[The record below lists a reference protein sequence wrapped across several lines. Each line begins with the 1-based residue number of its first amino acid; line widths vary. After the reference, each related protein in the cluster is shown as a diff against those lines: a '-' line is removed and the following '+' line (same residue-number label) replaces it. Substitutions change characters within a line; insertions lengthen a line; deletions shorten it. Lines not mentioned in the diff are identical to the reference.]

1 MSILRRENSSNLNR
15 LNEILK
21 VFSKYEFDYILEKI
35 GLKHKIP
42 FIKRSNKYESMEE
55 LDDSL
60 PIRLR
65 LTLQELGPAYI
76 KLGQMISTRPDLV
89 GKTLAS
95 EFSKMQ
101 YDNPT
106 VPFSDIRCIVEKEL
120 DCEIE
125 DVFELFYETPLSSAS
140 IGQVHVAKLM
150 GGHYV
155 AVKVQKPDIEELIK
169 TDISIMKFLAKRI
182 DQYIPQAKPYN
193 LPTIIDEF
201 ERSILKEIDYSQ
213 EFNNIKKFS
222 TIFEDDNTVY
232 VPDAYGDFSTR
243 KVLTMELIQGEK
255 ISDVVLSDGVYDK
268 KLIARRGIISYFKQ
282 IVDHGFFH
290 ADPHPSNIYILEDNV
305 VCYIDFGMM
314 GVLDTEFRENLTEL
328 FIYLIEGNV
337 KGMINQLSY
346 MGVLNE
352 NTNRRALQYDLTDL
366 VNKYYGIEL
375 KGIHGGMM
383 DIISIMRNHDIIL
396 PREFVLISKGF
407 SMLEETGIELDPEFN
422 TFAVL
427 EGQVKKIT
435 IRRLSP
441 FRLIDFIK
449 NNVFEIE
456 HIIKTLPV
464 NVSKIL
470 YKLQEGKLIIE
481 IEHKN
486 LEKMVNRISISLIL
500 SALLVGSSLVI
511 LSDKGFMIFGLPFLG
526 IIGFVLSAIL
536 GLWLIISTLRSN
548 NY

>member
-1 MSILRRENSSNLNR
+1 
-15 LNEILK
+15 
-21 VFSKYEFDYILEKI
+21 
-35 GLKHKIP
+35 
-42 FIKRSNKYESMEE
+42 
-55 LDDSL
+55 
-60 PIRLR
+60 
-65 LTLQELGPAYI
+65 
-76 KLGQMISTRPDLV
+76 
-89 GKTLAS
+89 
-95 EFSKMQ
+95 
-101 YDNPT
+101 
-106 VPFSDIRCIVEKEL
+106 
-120 DCEIE
+120 
-125 DVFELFYETPLSSAS
+125 
-140 IGQVHVAKLM
+140 
-150 GGHYV
+150 
-155 AVKVQKPDIEELIK
+155 
-169 TDISIMKFLAKRI
+169 
-182 DQYIPQAKPYN
+182 
-193 LPTIIDEF
+193 
-201 ERSILKEIDYSQ
+201 
-213 EFNNIKKFS
+213 
-222 TIFEDDNTVY
+222 
-232 VPDAYGDFSTR
+232 
-243 KVLTMELIQGEK
+243 MELIQGEK
-255 ISDVVLSDGVYDK
+255 ISDVVLSDGGFDK
-268 KLIARRGIISYFKQ
+268 KLIAKRGIISYFKQ

-290 ADPHPSNIYILEDNV
+290 ADPHPSNIYILENNV

-314 GVLDTEFRENLTEL
+314 GVLDAEFRENLTEL

-346 MGVLNE
+346 MGVLSE
-352 NTNRRALQYDLTDL
+352 NTDRRALQYDLTDL

-396 PREFVLISKGF
+396 PREFVLISKGL

-427 EGQVKKIT
+427 KPQVKKIT

-441 FRLIDFIK
+441 SRLIDFIK
-449 NNVFEIE
+449 TNIFEIE

-464 NVSKIL
+464 NMSKIL

-511 LSDKGFMIFGLPFLG
+511 LSNKGFMIFGLPFLG

>member
-1 MSILRRENSSNLNR
+1 MSILKRKNSQNLNR

-42 FIKRSNKYESMEE
+42 FVKRSNKYESMEE
-55 LDDSL
+55 IDDSL

-89 GKTLAS
+89 GEAIAS

-101 YDNPT
+101 ADNPT
-106 VPFSDIRCIVEKEL
+106 VPFSDIKDIIEKEL
-120 DCEIE
+120 ACEIE
-125 DVFELFYETPLSSAS
+125 DVFELFYEIPLSSAS
-140 IGQVHVAKLM
+140 IGQVHVAKLIN
-150 GGHYV
+150 GPCV
-155 AVKVQKPDIEELIK
+155 AVKVQKPGIEEVLK
-169 TDISIMKFLAKRI
+169 SDLPIMKFLAKRI
-182 DQYIPQAKPYN
+182 DQYIPQAKPFN
-193 LPTIIDEF
+193 LPAIINEF

-222 TIFEDDNTVY
+222 SIFEDDNTVY
-232 VPDAYGDFSTR
+232 VPYAYDDFSTR

-255 ISDVVLSDGVYDK
+255 ISDVVFSEGIYDK
-268 KLIARRGIISYFKQ
+268 KLIAKRGIISYFKQ
-282 IVDHGFFH
+282 IVNYGFFH

-337 KGMINQLSY
+337 KGMISQLSY
-346 MGVLNE
+346 MGVLSD
-352 NTNRRALQYDLTDL
+352 NTDRRALQYDLMDL

-375 KGIHGGMM
+375 KGIHRGMI
-383 DIISIMRNHDIIL
+383 DIISIMKNHDIIL
-396 PREFVLISKGF
+396 PREFVLISKGL
-407 SMLEETGIELDPEFN
+407 SMLEETGIKLDPEFN
-422 TFAVL
+422 TFAIL
-427 EGQVKKIT
+427 EPHVKKMT
-435 IRRLSP
+435 IKRLSP
-441 FRLIDFIK
+441 SRLIDFIK
-449 NNVFEIE
+449 NNIFEME
-456 HIIKTLPV
+456 HIIKALPI
-464 NVSKIL
+464 NISKIL

-481 IEHKN
+481 LEHKN
-486 LEKMVNRISISLIL
+486 LDKMVNRMSISLIL
-500 SALLVGSSLVI
+500 SALLIGSSLVI
-511 LSDKGFMIFGLPFLG
+511 LSDKGFMILGFPALG
-526 IIGFVLSAIL
+526 IIGFILSAML
-536 GLWLIISTLRSN
+536 GLWLIISILRSD